1 MLRTRRQVIEIPCGR
16 RGWGVGVENRHPTPQ
31 KRICIRVAKKIT
43 AVAVHAANAASDRD
57 SVWTTWVGERNRK
70 SVEPSPAKK
79 NWLQRSSK
87 FPGREG
93 KLASQEQCSKFPGRK
108 QLIRNNDRN
117 FKENLRVQNSLLNF
131 QVRLQLKKGSSL
143 PTS

>member
-1 MLRTRRQVIEIPCGR
+1 MQAHFSKHILFA
-16 RGWGVGVENRHPTPQ
+16 N
-31 KRICIRVAKKIT
+31 AL
-43 AVAVHAANAASDRD
+43 AVHATNAATSDRD
-57 SVWTTWVGERNRK
+57 SVWTTWMGGGGRK

-131 QVRLQLKKGSSL
+131 QVRLQLKKGSS
-143 PTS
+143 PPSS